1 MRTFFR
7 ILFALSVAGLLL
19 ASCTKQPGEGG
30 QAIIRGRVMNEVRLV
45 LSNPS
50 TAVASY
56 PAADENVFI
65 IYGDNT
71 SPDDD
76 VETNFDGEFAFRFLR
91 PGTYT
96 IYVYSADTTGNNG
109 VDPNRMPV
117 IREVEING
125 RKDEVDLGTLWIYEE
140 S

>member
-1 MRTFFR
+1 MT
-7 ILFALSVAGLLL
+7 
-19 ASCTKQPGEGG
+19 SCTKQPGEGG
-30 QAIIRGRVMNEVRLV
+30 QAIIRGQVMTEVRLV

-50 TAVASY
+50 TAVATF

-65 IYGDNT
+65 IYGENI
-71 SPDDD
+71 SPDDN

-91 PGTYT
+91 PGAYT
-96 IYVYSADTTGNNG
+96 IYLYSADTTGNNE